1 MNKKIFF
8 LLLFAMAG
16 CNSSN
21 NINPLGKEYF
31 IKFYGATGDQE
42 GVSVQST
49 PDGGF
54 IIGGNSIAEFD
65 GTSDYLLIKV
75 DALGN
80 QEWFQ
85 TYDFEGIGGNDIF
98 TDVLVENTGYVVAG
112 TSAISGVDKMVL
124 LRIDLNGGLVNSF
137 IIFPLANNSFK
148 TNGISPLSSGGYLVT
163 GPIVDGNPSQ
173 KGKSLI
179 SVVNEDFSIADSL
192 SYPSSATTVGN
203 ETVFIKALEVINRY
217 DPAGTETINYLI
229 FGYVNSPDG
238 PKLTINQYRES
249 LGSPVNAPLAEDYN
263 NSKVVDVIKISDDSY
278 KMLASSEN
286 ETYLINVNESPSVG
300 AYTLGSGQ
308 SLSRKLIRGVNFSLT
323 ASNNFL
329 ISANITPENSTITS
343 SSILESSAFGTIN
356 WERNFGTEN
365 SYTSGKVISLTDGSV
380 VYTGTAGF
388 KGQKKVFL
396 IKVKSNGEM
405 K

>member
-1 MNKKIFF
+1 
-8 LLLFAMAG
+8 MAG

-163 GPIVDGNPSQ
+163 GPIVDGNSSE